1 MCISPQKLH
10 YARLLTGCDRTEFAQ
25 LAHLHP
31 GSVSRVENSTEPA
44 SDYMMFRWSEATRGL
59 TEHFY
64 KSTTPL
70 KELGWWTILGETPI
84 PTGLEGKGEV
94 VGKNLAAEYAA
105 SYFPTIPTAKDC
117 EWQNYQNVPVE
128 EMLEHVGLVSYIAQ
142 PTTHMATHSQATVAV
157 DTHRGTPL
165 LVVSGNV
172 SSKPEYDT
180 LLAYGAAAYMVKP
193 QTPHQQQSLYRKVV
207 EARIDVHGGISHSDV
222 DTMAE
227 FSLTYSVSPVGV
239 TYWVVAHGM
248 VSPNEAG
255 QLVLEVQNR
264 VRENTGKLELHT
276 LTRTFYTP
284 HDDWGFSL
292 FPVVKKEPETPRMM
306 QQH

>member
-10 YARLLTGCDRTEFAQ
+10 YARLLTGCDRTEFAT
-25 LAHLHP
+25 LARLHP
-31 GSVSRVENSTEPA
+31 GSISRVENSTEPA
-44 SDYMMFRWSEATRGL
+44 SDYMLFRWGEATRGL
-59 TEHFY
+59 TEQFY
-64 KSTTPL
+64 ASTTPL

-84 PTGLEGKGEV
+84 PSGLGGKTEI

-105 SYFPTIPTAKDC
+105 SYFPTIPTVEHY
-117 EWQNYQNVPVE
+117 EWATHCDVPAE
-128 EMLEHVGLVSYIAQ
+128 ELLERVGLVPYIAQ
-142 PTTHMATHSQATVAV
+142 PTAHMAQHSSPTVAV
-157 DTHRGTPL
+157 DVHRGTPL

-193 QTPHQQQSLYRKVV
+193 HTLQQQQDLYRKVV
-207 EARIDVHGGISHSDV
+207 ESRVDAHGGITSSDV
-222 DTMAE
+222 DTMVE
-227 FSLTYSVSPVGV
+227 FSLTYSVSPMGV
-239 TYWVVAHGM
+239 TYWAVAHGM
-248 VSPNEAG
+248 VSPDEAG
-255 QLVLEVQNR
+255 HLAVDVQTR
-264 VRENTGKLELHT
+264 VRENTGKLELHK

-292 FPVVKKEPETPRMM
+292 FPAVKQAPEMPRMI